1 MELQNTDILKRS
13 TKVEISDAKVS
24 DDPSR
29 FLVTYSLGSCI
40 GVCLYDPVTHVGG
53 MLHCL
58 LPDSA
63 KDPERAKENPFMY
76 TDTGMKTLTEKLF
89 SMGARKERMQVK
101 IAGGAKTLRLV
112 SEGCDIGKRNYLAI
126 RKIIWKNGMFINAAD
141 VGGSSP
147 RTIYM
152 NIANGAVI
160 IRSKGVETTL

>member
-1 MELQNTDILKRS
+1 MPKNKLK
-13 TKVEISDAKVS
+13 VNISDAKVS
-24 DDPSR
+24 NDP
-29 FLVTYSLGSCI
+29 LDVLITYSLGSCI

-53 MLHCL
+53 MLHYL
-58 LPDSA
+58 LPDSV
-63 KDPERAKENPFMY
+63 KDARQAKENPFMY
-76 TDTGMKTLTEKLF
+76 ADTGMKTLTEELF

-126 RKIIWKNGMFINAAD
+126 RKIIWRNGMFINAAD

-152 NIANGAVI
+152 NIANGAVT
-160 IRSKGVETTL
+160 IRSKGLETIL